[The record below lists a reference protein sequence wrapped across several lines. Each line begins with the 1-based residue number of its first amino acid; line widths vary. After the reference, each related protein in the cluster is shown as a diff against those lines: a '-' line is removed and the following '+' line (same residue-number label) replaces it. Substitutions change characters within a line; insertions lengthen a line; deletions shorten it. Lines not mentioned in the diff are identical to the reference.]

1 MLRMRYLSWLF
12 GFVLF
17 LLTLGF
23 AIKNSDNVVVNYYLG
38 FQWQAPLVLVV
49 LVSFGAGVMAG
60 VGAMLGFVFRQ
71 RREIFLLKRELRLKS
86 QSADNNKT
94 D

>member
-1 MLRMRYLSWLF
+1 MRYLSWLF

-49 LVSFGAGVMAG
+49 LVAFGAGVMAG
-60 VGAMLGFVFRQ
+60 VGAMSVSCSGNGVKF
-71 RREIFLLKRELRLKS
+71 S
-86 QSADNNKT
+86 CSSANYA
-94 D
+94 